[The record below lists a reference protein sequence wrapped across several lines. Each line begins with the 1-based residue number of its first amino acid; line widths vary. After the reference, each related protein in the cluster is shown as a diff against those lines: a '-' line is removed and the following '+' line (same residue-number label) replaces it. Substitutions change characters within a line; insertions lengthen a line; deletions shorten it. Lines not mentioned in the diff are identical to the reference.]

1 MSKLKLQLDD
11 SLMSVNK
18 GHTTTH
24 HGSHFAIFAWL
35 ASNAV
40 LAHIARC
47 ATLTTLPLATG
58 RALFSGGSTR
68 ELTLTITGCALATTV
83 SGALIGSLNSPRKV
97 DLRKLALIVA
107 NELHDFTRGNG
118 FAQL

>member
-24 HGSHFAIFAWL
+24 HGSHLAIFARL

-83 SGALIGSLNSPRKV
+83 SGALIGSTQLAKK
-97 DLRKLALIVA
+97 DLRKLAFIVA